1 MRLPIGDWTINPY
14 GPYVGCM
21 DGAADQIRKMLD
33 ICAKYNIGV
42 FLDIHCL
49 KGSQNGFDNGG
60 KSSKVIWNLET
71 LQNFSHWPVRDAEWI
86 GLSYNS

>member
-14 GPYVGCM
+14 GPY
-21 DGAADQIRKMLD
+21 
-33 ICAKYNIGV
+33 IGV
-42 FLDIHCL
+42 LLDIHCL

-86 GLSYNS
+86 GLSYNSQTK

>member
-1 MRLPIGDWTINPY
+1 
-14 GPYVGCM
+14 M

-42 FLDIHCL
+42 LLDIHCL

-86 GLSYNS
+86 GLSYNYQTKKYAHINYANIMWSL